1 MRSIHDS
8 HERGLLNMTFSIVA
22 RDPRTSM
29 LGIAVTTKFFGV
41 GSLCPFARADVGAV
55 ATQAL
60 VNPTYGPRGLDLLA
74 QGLAPESVADRL
86 LAADEGRDH
95 RQLHIVSASGAVAAR
110 SGAEC
115 VDWFGHE
122 PHPELSFSVAGNM
135 LAGPAVVAETARAY
149 AELLGHAD
157 VPFAERLIRALDA
170 GQASGGDKRGRQS
183 AALLIVSTE
192 VYPYLDLRVD
202 DNPDPLV
209 ELRRLYEESKA
220 EYLPFKDKLATA
232 ANPAGLYG
240 KALTEAIIAE
250 QAERDQTRV
259 GVSR

>member
-1 MRSIHDS
+1 
-8 HERGLLNMTFSIVA
+8 MTFSIVA
-22 RDPRTSM
+22 RDPHTGM

-41 GSLCPFARADVGAV
+41 GSLCPFARAGVGAV

-74 QGLAPESVADRL
+74 EGLSPDSVADRL
-86 LAADEGRDH
+86 LAEDEGRDH
-95 RQLHIVSASGAVAAR
+95 RQLHMVSAAGAVAAR

-115 VDWFGHE
+115 IDWFGHE
-122 PHPELSFSVAGNM
+122 PHPESAFSVAGNM

-149 AELLGHAD
+149 AALLPDPA

-170 GQASGGDKRGRQS
+170 GQAVGGDKRGRQS

-202 DNPDPLV
+202 DNPDPLI
-209 ELRRLYEESKA
+209 ELHRLYEESKV
-220 EYLPFKDKLATA
+220 EYMLFKDKLATV
-232 ANPAGLYG
+232 ANPSGLYG
-240 KALTEAIIAE
+240 KELTEAIIAE
-250 QAERDQTRV
+250 QAARDR
-259 GVSR
+259 SRLTVTP